1 MAMFIGVGIG
11 EKFSYSRR
19 KWMVYDIREG
29 MYTCKTID
37 NDKKSEEVKVFN
49 TTEMLKIIK

>member
-11 EKFSYSRR
+11 EKFSYNRR

-29 MYTCKTID
+29 MYTCKTLD